1 MDGRRTITIIT
12 QQPES
17 PVLPWLRLLLGDR
30 AGDVVEDQERSTVVP
45 WSMVLCERLDLLG
58 RETLARVRRTGTV
71 GLLHVGDHQ
80 YRARLDAYTSFA
92 LVWRT
97 YYHSALTGLPVRQL
111 PLGPGAVGEVTPEPL
126 PAASKPPSERRYT
139 WSISGHPM
147 GRPQAM
153 LEAFRSIEGGYED
166 VSEGAD
172 DAVDRRAGGSMG
184 ILADSMF
191 APCGVGQAH
200 IESHRIYDALE
211 AGAIPVIVRRRR
223 FDYFTL
229 LFGHHPLPT
238 LRSWDQAPSLVMN
251 LLSDRPALAAL
262 QQQVVAWW
270 TATKHALAGAVRDD
284 VDTRLINPKA
294 VTRPLDAI
302 IAAGP
307 LNGLPPRWR
316 GRFEAWRHRNPLTSR
331 S

>member
-1 MDGRRTITIIT
+1 
-12 QQPES
+12 
-17 PVLPWLRLLLGDR
+17 
-30 AGDVVEDQERSTVVP
+30 
-45 WSMVLCERLDLLG
+45 MVLCERLDLLA
-58 RETLARVRRTGTV
+58 RETLDRVRRTGTV
-71 GLLHVGDHQ
+71 GLLHLGDDQ
-80 YRARLDAYTSFA
+80 YRARLGAYLSFA

-111 PLGPGAVGEVTPEPL
+111 PLGPRAVGEVTPEPL

-139 WSISGHPM
+139 WSFSGQPM
-147 GRPQAM
+147 ASRQTA
-153 LEAFRSIEGGYED
+153 LEPFRSIAGGYEEP
-166 VSEGAD
+166 SEGAD
-172 DAVDRRAGGSMG
+172 DAVDRQAEEVIG

-191 APCGVGQAH
+191 APCGIGQPH

-211 AGAIPVIVRRRR
+211 VGAIPVIVRRPR

-229 LFGHHPLPT
+229 LLGHHPLPT
-238 LRSWDQAPSLVMN
+238 LRSWDQAASLVAN

-294 VTRPLDAI
+294 VTRPLDGTI
-302 IAAGP
+302 GAGP

-316 GRFEAWRHRNPLTSR
+316 GRFEAWRHHNPLTSR